1 MSSSESSSPGPGS
14 GSQGGVAL
22 VVDDELSNRVILKAL
37 LKRLNYRVVEACD
50 GVEALKAFVS
60 HQPDIVFLDVM
71 MPGMDGYEAAS
82 RIKTLAG
89 DVFVPIIFLTALTDD
104 SALARCVEAGGDDF
118 LTKPFNHTIL
128 GAKIQALERIRGL
141 HQEVNS
147 LYGRMRHEEELAEQV
162 FRTAVLAGNVAI
174 DLIPHRLQG
183 ADIFSGDLL
192 LSARAPAG
200 DLHLLLGDFTGH
212 GLSAA
217 LGAMPTAEVF
227 RSMTH
232 KGFGPEQ
239 ILGAIN
245 RKLYSLLPTGM
256 FLAAAFVRLPPSLDR
271 IQICNCGLPEGLV
284 LTGLDHCV
292 RHRVDS
298 TLLPLGIT
306 EDQDFSEGLRYLP
319 VAQGDRVLLA
329 SDGVTEALNSEGEL
343 FGTQRFHQAIADS
356 TGVPGVLDN
365 INLALDR
372 FCGRA
377 PQSDDISLVELPC
390 LPELFPTSKPQ
401 ARNRSGL
408 GMERSRDSADEGQ
421 TQWQMALSLSGD
433 RLRRI
438 DPVPLIIN
446 QLQELDGNEQSSGTL
461 FTVLTELYINA
472 LDHGILKLDSAQK
485 ADEEGFGRYF
495 AERERRLSAL
505 VKGNIRFE
513 LECRL
518 KGKSRF
524 LHIRVEDD
532 GPGFDVNAT
541 FAAAERQE
549 KDPGRLHGRGIALLR
564 NLCLAVDYNEVG
576 NGVHA
581 VFPLK
586 D

>member
-1 MSSSESSSPGPGS
+1 
-14 GSQGGVAL
+14 
-22 VVDDELSNRVILKAL
+22 
-37 LKRLNYRVVEACD
+37 
-50 GVEALKAFVS
+50 
-60 HQPDIVFLDVM
+60 
-71 MPGMDGYEAAS
+71 
-82 RIKTLAG
+82 
-89 DVFVPIIFLTALTDD
+89 
-104 SALARCVEAGGDDF
+104 
-118 LTKPFNHTIL
+118 
-128 GAKIQALERIRGL
+128 
-141 HQEVNS
+141 
-147 LYGRMRHEEELAEQV
+147 
-162 FRTAVLAGNVAI
+162 
-174 DLIPHRLQG
+174 
-183 ADIFSGDLL
+183 
-192 LSARAPAG
+192 
-200 DLHLLLGDFTGH
+200 
-212 GLSAA
+212 
-217 LGAMPTAEVF
+217 
-227 RSMTH
+227 
-232 KGFGPEQ
+232 
-239 ILGAIN
+239 
-245 RKLYSLLPTGM
+245 
-256 FLAAAFVRLPPSLDR
+256 
-271 IQICNCGLPEGLV
+271 
-284 LTGLDHCV
+284 
-292 RHRVDS
+292 
-298 TLLPLGIT
+298 
-306 EDQDFSEGLRYLP
+306 
-319 VAQGDRVLLA
+319 
-329 SDGVTEALNSEGEL
+329 
-343 FGTQRFHQAIADS
+343 
-356 TGVPGVLDN
+356 
-365 INLALDR
+365 
-372 FCGRA
+372 
-377 PQSDDISLVELPC
+377 
-390 LPELFPTSKPQ
+390 
-401 ARNRSGL
+401 
-408 GMERSRDSADEGQ
+408 MERSRDSADEGQ